1 MIEILAVLTTL
12 SCVILTRNSSMWC
25 WPVGIMSTL
34 AYLWVFYEQ
43 HLWAQAILQV
53 IFTIQQGFGWYY
65 WYTNKTKKPFFITSK
80 RLTYDLMIMSVS
92 VVFLT
97 HILANN
103 TDNPQP
109 AYDSVTS
116 LLSIYGTW
124 YLAKKNVYGWL
135 MFILADFF
143 FIVMFVQQKMPWSA
157 GLYVI
162 LLLIAFNGLV
172 KWSKDIN
179 TA

>member
-25 WPVGIMSTL
+25 WPVGIISTL

-43 HLWAQAILQV
+43 HIWAQAILQV
-53 IFTIQQGFGWYY
+53 VFTIQQGFGWYC
-65 WYTNKTKKPFFITSK
+65 WYKNKTKRPFYITSK
-80 RLTYDLMIMSVS
+80 RFTYDLMIMSFS
-92 VVFLT
+92 VVFLA
-97 HILANN
+97 HILAKD

-109 AYDSVTS
+109 AFDAVTS

-124 YLAKKNVYGWL
+124 YLAKKNIYGWV

-143 FIVMFVQQKMPWSA
+143 FIVMFFQQKMLLSA

-179 TA
+179 TV